1 MLSGIASD
9 GVDAEGPSSHVG
21 EQGDQEGDADDLEDH
36 GVAHHGLDGK
46 NHAVVGVD
54 GIGRHGGAD
63 AKAGEQVDH
72 GDGQATDDD
81 GLGDIASGIGHVV
94 GHGADDLEAHEVKD
108 DDRQVTESVG
118 VGELGQEGGSGHV
131 VRKTVLHGVPNAQSA
146 DDNGNSDLDDGAAV
160 EDPLGVGR
168 FGATHEVDDPHKGKI
183 DTHLGDQI
191 ELDAKDHAQNVG
203 EHGCQRGNPQRVVN
217 PVVVRNAGAPLV
229 AQAIAHPVVNAA
241 LAVIGGAEL
250 GDNHAIRE
258 QEGQDQEDP
267 PEELLVA
274 NGSSRRGGLA
284 NEDDADDGRNDRQ
297 EGKLFLSVAHD
308 ELLRSVLDR
317 SEAQGTKAIA
327 QASVSG
333 RQETS
338 IRRPQTCF

>member
-1 MLSGIASD
+1 MLGSIASN
-9 GVDAEGPSSHVG
+9 GVDAEGPGGHVG

-46 NHAVVGVD
+46 DHAVVGVD
-54 GIGRHGGAD
+54 GIGRHGGTD
-63 AKAGEQVDH
+63 AKASEQVDH

-81 GLGDIASGIGHVV
+81 CLGDIASRIGHVV

-108 DDRQVTESVG
+108 DDRQVTKSVG

-131 VRKTVLHGVPNAQSA
+131 VRKTVLHGIPNAQST
-146 DDNGNSDLDDGAAV
+146 DDNGNGDLDDGATV
-160 EDPLGVGR
+160 EDPLGVGCL
-168 FGATHEVDDPHKGKI
+168 GAAHEVDDPHKGKI

-191 ELDAKDHAQNVG
+191 ELNAKDHAQNVG
-203 EHGCQRGNPQRVVN
+203 EHGGQRGNPQRIVN

-229 AQAIAHPVVNAA
+229 AQAIAYPVVNAA
-241 LAVIGGAEL
+241 LAVIGGAEF

-274 NGSSRRGGLA
+274 NGSSRSGGLA

-308 ELLRSVLDR
+308 ELLCSVLDR

-327 QASVSG
+327 WASVSG

>member
-63 AKAGEQVDH
+63 TKAGEQVDH

-146 DDNGNSDLDDGAAV
+146 DDNGNGDLDDGAAV
-160 EDPLGVGR
+160 ENPLGVGR
-168 FGATHEVDDPHKGKI
+168 LGAAHEVDDPHKGKI

-203 EHGCQRGNPQRVVN
+203 EHGSQRGNPQRVVN

-241 LAVIGGAEL
+241 LAVIGRAEL

-274 NGSSRRGGLA
+274 NSSSRSGGLA

-308 ELLRSVLDR
+308 ELLCSVLDR

-327 QASVSG
+327 
-333 RQETS
+333 
-338 IRRPQTCF
+338 

>member
-1 MLSGIASD
+1 MLGSVASD
-9 GVDAEGPSSHVG
+9 GVNAEGPGGHVG
-21 EQGDQEGDADDLEDH
+21 EQGDQESDADDLKDH
-36 GVAHHGLDGK
+36 GVAHHGLDCDD
-46 NHAVVGVD
+46 HAVVGID
-54 GIGRHGGAD
+54 GVGRHGGAD
-63 AKAGEQVDH
+63 AKACEQVDH

-81 GLGDIASGIGHVV
+81 SLGDIASGIGHVV

-108 DDRQVTESVG
+108 DDRQVAESVG

-131 VRKTVLHGVPNAQSA
+131 VRKTVLHGIPNAQSA
-146 DDNGNSDLDDGAAV
+146 NDNGDGDLDDGATV
-160 EDPLGVGR
+160 KDPLGVGR
-168 FGATHEVDDPHKGKI
+168 LGAAHEVDDPHKGKI
-183 DTHLGDQI
+183 DTHLGDQV

-203 EHGCQRGNPQRVVN
+203 EHGSQRGDPQRVVD
-217 PVVVRNAGAPLV
+217 PVVVRDAGAPFV
-229 AQAIAHPVVNAA
+229 AQAIAYPVVNAA

-250 GDNHAIRE
+250 GDNHAVRE

-274 NGSSRRGGLA
+274 NGSSRSGGLA

-317 SEAQGTKAIA
+317 SETPRTKAIA
-327 QASVSG
+327 WASVSG

-338 IRRPQTCF
+338 IRRPQTCV